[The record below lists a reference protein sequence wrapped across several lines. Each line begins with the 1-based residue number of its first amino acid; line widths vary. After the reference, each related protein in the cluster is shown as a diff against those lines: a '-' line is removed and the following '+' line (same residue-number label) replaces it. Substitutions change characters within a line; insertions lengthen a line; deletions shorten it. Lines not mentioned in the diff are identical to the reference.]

1 MSNSASFAD
10 KWKSFWEKASPVFK
24 KIGNIFSQTGFWIW
38 RLRKVLMAI
47 PVVYAAVRLAI
58 DNMNRLPE
66 NVGLNLQE
74 AGEFA
79 LMVTRNYAVFGPL
92 GVTIFCL
99 ILMFCSRKPLFPWV
113 VSIFTLVLPVLIWLT
128 NVYPA

>member
-74 AGEFA
+74 TGEFA
-79 LMVTRNYAVFGPL
+79 LIDADQFFTRCVFAQ
-92 GVTIFCL
+92 VRQMHYI
-99 ILMFCSRKPLFPWV
+99 V
-113 VSIFTLVLPVLIWLT
+113 Q
-128 NVYPA
+128 

>member
-1 MSNSASFAD
+1 MSSSASFMD
-10 KWKSFWEKASPVFK
+10 KWKSFWEKVSPVFQK
-24 KIGNIFSQTGFWIW
+24 TGNVLGRIGFWIW
-38 RLRKVLMAI
+38 RLRKALMAI

-58 DNMNRLPE
+58 ENMNRLPE
-66 NVGLNLQE
+66 SVGLNLQE
-74 AGEFA
+74 TGEFA

-92 GVTIFCL
+92 GVTLFCL
-99 ILMFCSRKPLFPWV
+99 ILMACSRKPLFPWI

>member
-1 MSNSASFAD
+1 
-10 KWKSFWEKASPVFK
+10 
-24 KIGNIFSQTGFWIW
+24 
-38 RLRKVLMAI
+38 
-47 PVVYAAVRLAI
+47 
-58 DNMNRLPE
+58 
-66 NVGLNLQE
+66 
-74 AGEFA
+74 
-79 LMVTRNYAVFGPL
+79 MVTRNYAVFGPL